1 MTLLTSQDT
10 AVFAG
15 IRRLIS
21 SDANAATYP
30 DTFFVSDSSRHPDV
44 AFVELS
50 VETRLPGAS
59 DLTGDDRERLLLA
72 LQYEIAAA
80 ILESHKEPI
89 QEAYFSES
97 ARYSEHQGE
106 RQIAVYR
113 ANAENLLAALE
124 TAAAPESTHGVYPD
138 TASMLSHL
146 GRLPSLKSA
155 DAGVL
160 SLYLDQALAAYTELS
175 PATEDIADVT
185 VPTDRRY
192 TLPAAATGVVSVKVA
207 DSEPP
212 GLPVV
217 FTLER
222 SSGLILVIGSIEEP
236 SWASLVV
243 EPVSYYDTPYAR
255 GAYSGYCHAPSK
267 VDIRYVRAV
276 LISDLDTTGQ
286 LAVQCYVEARWYEE
300 SSVVPEQAVNVAR
313 TDMSGTTNKLATF
326 RMKLAEQK
334 MKAFKRYASRPYGFR
349 SQTPTEARV
358 PWYPTDVRA

>member
-1 MTLLTSQDT
+1 MALLTSTDT

-21 SDANAATYP
+21 SDADATTYP
-30 DTFFVSDSSRHPDV
+30 DTFFVSDTSRHPDV

-50 VETRLPGAS
+50 IETRLPGAA
-59 DLTGDDRERLLLA
+59 DMTGDDRDKLLLA

-113 ANAENLLAALE
+113 ANAESLLQSLE
-124 TAAAPESTHGVYPD
+124 TAVSPETTGGIYPD

-160 SLYLDQALAAYTELS
+160 SLYLEQALAAYSDLS
-175 PATEDIADVT
+175 PATEDITDVT
-185 VPTDRRY
+185 VPSDRRY
-192 TLPAAATGVVSVKVA
+192 TLPAAATGVAHVKVA

-212 GLPVV
+212 GLPIL

-222 SSGLILVIGSIEEP
+222 GSGLILVIGTIEEP

-243 EPVSYYDTPYAR
+243 EPVSYYNTPYAR
-255 GAYSGYCHAPSK
+255 GAYHGYGGAPSK
-267 VDIRYVRAV
+267 VDIRYFRAV

-286 LAVQCYVEARWYEE
+286 LAVQYYVEARWYQE
-300 SSVVPEQAVNVAR
+300 SSVVPEQAVNVSR
-313 TDMSGTTNKLATF
+313 TDMSGKSNKLATL
-326 RMKLAEQK
+326 RMQLAEKK
-334 MKAFKRYASRPYGFR
+334 MKDFRRIASKPYGFR
-349 SQTPTEARV
+349 SQTPTEGIV
-358 PWYPTDVRA
+358 PWYPNVSRD

>member
-1 MTLLTSQDT
+1 MALLTSADT
-10 AVFAG
+10 VVFEG

-21 SDANAATYP
+21 SDADTATYP
-30 DTFFVSDSSRHPDV
+30 NSFFVSDTSRHPDV
-44 AFVELS
+44 TFVELA
-50 VETRLPGAS
+50 VETRLPGAA
-59 DLTGDDRERLLLA
+59 DLTGDDRARLLLA

-113 ANAENLLAALE
+113 ANAESLLQSLE
-124 TAAAPESTHGVYPD
+124 TAASPETTGGVYPD

-155 DAGVL
+155 DAGL
-160 SLYLDQALAAYTELS
+160 LGLYLEQALAAYSDAS

-185 VPTDRRY
+185 VPSDRRY
-192 TLPAAATGVVSVKVA
+192 TLPAAATGIAAVTVA
-207 DSEPP
+207 DSGPP
-212 GLPVV
+212 GLPVT

-243 EPVSYYDTPYAR
+243 EPLPYYDTPYTAGGYR
-255 GAYSGYCHAPSK
+255 GYGGAPGK
-267 VDIRYVRAV
+267 VDIRYFRPV
-276 LISDLDTTGQ
+276 LISDLDPTGQ
-286 LAVQCYVEARWYEE
+286 LAVQCYVEARWYQE
-300 SSVVPEQAVNVAR
+300 SSVVPEQAVNVSR
-313 TDMSGTTNKLATF
+313 TDMSGKSNKLATL
-326 RMKLAEQK
+326 RMQLAEKK
-334 MKAFKRYASRPYGFR
+334 MKDFRRIASKPYGFR
-349 SQTPTEARV
+349 SQTPTAAIAAA
-358 PWYPTDVRA
+358 YPDGSRE